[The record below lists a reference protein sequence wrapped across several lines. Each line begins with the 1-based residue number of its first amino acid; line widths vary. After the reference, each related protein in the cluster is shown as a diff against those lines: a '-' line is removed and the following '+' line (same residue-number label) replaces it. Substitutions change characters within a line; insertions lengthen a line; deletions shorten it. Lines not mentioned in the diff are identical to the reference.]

1 VQFPTKD
8 PSLPLTTT
16 IPFVSSGWLALP
28 LHLLPFAT
36 LHYMAPFLYLQ
47 GGLILP
53 HRFFFWEGVT
63 VSGGMGLPLV
73 KGVRSG
79 DTCTHLSLRL
89 GGASPWAP
97 SVMGLP
103 LVKGVRS
110 GDTCA
115 LGLLGLRSCWG
126 GAW

>member
-1 VQFPTKD
+1 MLVI

-16 IPFVSSGWLALP
+16 IPFVSSGWLASP

-47 GGLILP
+47 GCLILP
-53 HRFFFWEGVT
+53 RRFLF
-63 VSGGMGLPLV
+63 
-73 KGVRSG
+73 
-79 DTCTHLSLRL
+79 L
-89 GGASPWAP
+89 GGGHGERGNGSPLSKGSLQWGYLRPSLFVSWGCSPWAP
-97 SVMGLP
+97 PVMGLP

-115 LGLLGLRSCWG
+115 LGL
-126 GAW
+126 